1 MDTSIREK
9 IERRAYEIY
18 LRRGSTHGSHDDD
31 WAQAEKEI
39 TAEINKK
46 EVAPAPKVVKE
57 TPAPK
62 VVEKP
67 AAPAVQPDLFDVKED
82 KPKRKSPATATSDT
96 AAAPVKKRVVK
107 KKSAAE

>member
-1 MDTSIREK
+1 MDTSLREK

-18 LRRGSTHGSHDDD
+18 LRRGSTHGSHSDD

-39 TAEINKK
+39 MAELNKK
-46 EVAPAPKVVKE
+46 ETAPTPKIEKE

-62 VVEKP
+62 VAEKP
-67 AAPAVQPDLFDVKED
+67 AVPEVQPDLFDVKED
-82 KPKRKSPATATSDT
+82 KPKRKTPAATSEDT

-107 KKSAAE
+107 KKSAA

>member
-18 LRRGSTHGSHDDD
+18 LRRGSTHGSHEDD

-39 TAEINKK
+39 MAELKKK
-46 EVAPAPKVVKE
+46 EPTPTQKVEKEPPAS
-57 TPAPK
+57 K

-67 AAPAVQPDLFDVKED
+67 SVPELQPDLFDVKDD
-82 KPKRKSPATATSDT
+82 KQKRTRSIAASSDT
-96 AAAPVKKRVVK
+96 TEAPAKKRVAK
-107 KKSAAE
+107 KKSAA